1 MPGSGLSPHRRR
13 GSKRTR
19 RGQLKQHGAVWPA
32 APPPSSSESEEDD
45 SSWCNS
51 SSSSSSSEWD
61 ARAGAQSRYKRRA
74 HAAVRGA
81 PDAAQVLFTAR
92 RSTRPSDYAKPR
104 VQPPSPLRQRA
115 GRERVREPEKPAHR
129 LVQQTLFGGNWSLR
143 PAWEPPP
150 AGSPARHRGAFAR
163 SPHSRRL
170 RRTKAS
176 PAGKRLAPSPVRREH
191 APGGNAR
198 RARALGCSPL
208 RGTPLR
214 FAQPKPPARD
224 PLWSDSSELS
234 SLSDEASASPTPAP
248 AAPAPGS
255 PPRVAAPEEVPAA
268 PWSQQT
274 LLRRR
279 RPSLLALC
287 RERQLPVASDSTK
300 AVLVDALLGRAAPA
314 ETEELNGLDLERLNL
329 LDHEIPPE
337 KLEKLER
344 IGTGGYKDVYVG
356 KYHIS
361 RTRVNKV
368 AIADIRD
375 QLTEMDIKEL
385 GFLRDLRH
393 ENIVRFIGV
402 SIPAEP
408 RTVPCMI
415 VSELCSNGDLFDY
428 IRNTPPPA
436 DVEIF
441 RIMLEIARGLEYL
454 HLRTPTIVHRDC
466 KSSNVL
472 ITKDRTAKISDFGLA
487 RVKRSN
493 RAMIRSLVGTVN
505 WQAVELWAPKP
516 NYNEKV
522 DVWSA
527 AMTFWEALQWYQP
540 EKRYPFQ
547 GMNEHEIYLN
557 VGQKQLRPFT
567 GTIRRRYGGEI
578 VELLDRMWAHLPR
591 DRPSMTDVCAEL
603 ERLIALKRGAA

>member
-1 MPGSGLSPHRRR
+1 M
-13 GSKRTR
+13 
-19 RGQLKQHGAVWPA
+19 
-32 APPPSSSESEEDD
+32 
-45 SSWCNS
+45 
-51 SSSSSSSEWD
+51 
-61 ARAGAQSRYKRRA
+61 
-74 HAAVRGA
+74 
-81 PDAAQVLFTAR
+81 
-92 RSTRPSDYAKPR
+92 
-104 VQPPSPLRQRA
+104 
-115 GRERVREPEKPAHR
+115 
-129 LVQQTLFGGNWSLR
+129 
-143 PAWEPPP
+143 
-150 AGSPARHRGAFAR
+150 
-163 SPHSRRL
+163 
-170 RRTKAS
+170 
-176 PAGKRLAPSPVRREH
+176 
-191 APGGNAR
+191 
-198 RARALGCSPL
+198 
-208 RGTPLR
+208 
-214 FAQPKPPARD
+214 
-224 PLWSDSSELS
+224 
-234 SLSDEASASPTPAP
+234 
-248 AAPAPGS
+248 
-255 PPRVAAPEEVPAA
+255 
-268 PWSQQT
+268 
-274 LLRRR
+274 
-279 RPSLLALC
+279 
-287 RERQLPVASDSTK
+287 
-300 AVLVDALLGRAAPA
+300 
-314 ETEELNGLDLERLNL
+314 
-329 LDHEIPPE
+329 
-337 KLEKLER
+337 
-344 IGTGGYKDVYVG
+344 G

-578 VELLDRMWAHLPR
+578 VELLDL
-591 DRPSMTDVCAEL
+591 S
-603 ERLIALKRGAA
+603 LIHI